1 MVRRAGTPGR
11 DDEYTEQKDIG
22 QRRRFRQT
30 TAHGQVASLLTRK
43 GITYSKNGSQED
55 VQAWLEEMKRTLQ
68 LKEERIGKK
77 YEDIRAACEEGREEN
92 LAKYRS
98 MSDEARTAAAAAR
111 AQRDAAETK
120 IRKLQAKL
128 GIVKKKEWWEL

>member
-1 MVRRAGTPGR
+1 MTNTQSKKTSAKGEGSVRQLPTGKWQA
-11 DDEYTEQKDIG
+11 YI
-22 QRRRFRQT
+22 
-30 TAHGQVASLLTRK
+30 TRK
-43 GITYSKNGSQED
+43 GVTYSKNGSRED

-98 MSDEARTAAAAAR
+98 MADEARTAAEAAR
-111 AQRDAAETK
+111 AQRDAAAAK
-120 IRKLQAKL
+120 IRELQAKL
-128 GIVKKKEWWEL
+128 GIIKTEKEWWEL